1 MAGRGCK
8 TVISD
13 EDMAKAE
20 EYAFEGCSNHDIA
33 AMIGVPVETLRDNK
47 EIRPILDKKRAE
59 RRRWLHQAQNKHTLT
74 TPVMS
79 IFLGK
84 NELGQTDKQ
93 EVRHGVDEATASLLN
108 MIDGASRGLLPSEE

>member
-1 MAGRGCK
+1 MTRGVK
-8 TVISD
+8 TVLT
-13 EDMAKAE
+13 EEQRKAIE
-20 EYAFEGCSNHDIA
+20 EYAFEGCSNHDIS
-33 AMIGVPVETLRDNK
+33 AMIGVPVETLRDSK
-47 EIRPILDKKRAE
+47 VIRPILDKKRAE
-59 RRRWLHQAQNKHTLT
+59 RRRWLRQAQNKHTLT

-93 EVRHGVDEATASLLN
+93 EVKHGVDEAAASLLN